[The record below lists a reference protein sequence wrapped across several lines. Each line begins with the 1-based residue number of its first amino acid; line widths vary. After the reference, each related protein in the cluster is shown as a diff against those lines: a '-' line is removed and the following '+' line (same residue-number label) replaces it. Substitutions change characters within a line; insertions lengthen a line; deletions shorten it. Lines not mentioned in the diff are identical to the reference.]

1 MQALIIVSG
10 VYISCCYNLVLG
22 LIIIIPATL
31 IDYAMR
37 TMRKDNISMI
47 IKSIL
52 LFQSVLIIVCMTHS
66 NMWNAMKQD
75 DIFTKTKNNVGKF
88 DEVRDNL
95 PDFDISSHVQAPDIS
110 HKVMV
115 HREYSD
121 SVPSKDIIKSVFGKE
136 LMLVDYSPD
145 LTIRSPTYIRNRYSK
160 LFMELDSIKYRDDM
174 KNPCWNVDNNE
185 NQVACL
191 PYAYILG
198 QPKCGTS
205 DLYERLKRHP
215 NVVMP
220 KRKEVRWF
228 TRGEFTTEALQEE
241 SDDTRQGGRRREA
254 RLGRGSS
261 IYSFTQAF
269 NDISEKIRQLGYN
282 SSETN
287 SLVTIDGGPHTFWWP
302 TQNADGSVLLDEV
315 SIPQLLKEVQ
325 PNTKFVVTISDPA
338 NRLYSDYN
346 FLNDD
351 LRPVRPDGQSS
362 KSPEEFH
369 QRVVKQINDFKECI
383 TKESSKIGNDPAA
396 PVKSPLWFR
405 ASQVCAHDR
414 QRFAKGGWGR
424 ISIGLYVL
432 YLEKWLES
440 YSLDR
445 FLFVR
450 LEDYSTNP
458 QQYMFDVFSFLGLP
472 AELSNFQWD
481 SILLKKHANEHR
493 IGRIEMRED
502 TRQMLNEFHKPYNE
516 LFVQF
521 LTNGYRSGNR
531 NAYNYSKFLWED
543 VEQHDLVGHPHDQHG
558 VHRVFGAD
566 FNHKDESLNENKGH
580 EFKGILDSIMPK
592 KLRGG
597 KGEDILGNAD
607 SELLKRVNPKK
618 LDISALPRSNMT
630 TMSKILLDNFDIM
643 KPIVTID
650 DAANRLCAA
659 TFTLDLKALEYFLYD
674 IGLPGNIF
682 SMPDNKRNPFH
693 CLSYVYTMS
702 ESHGKS
708 FVYAVLKGKDS
719 WISNFVDPPIT
730 GLHHSILAKD
740 ITDGLQSMIDKV
752 AKWLLAAEVSM
763 NHQDSYGNTPLTVAV
778 IGGLTNLVKFYLVNG
793 ADPNVANH
801 DLRTPLHFAAAL
813 GHTEILG
820 LLMRHGGNTKLA
832 DRRGVIPQNIIE
844 NPGPILPDD
853 ALKFLNITQRPV
865 KQIERKVNPELS
877 PDSKVGWKA
886 GPGGWGVERLKG
898 YEDDLECEI
907 DQYWAHEIT
916 GKDIFH
922 NYLLHSS
929 PVLIR
934 GLLNDWEVLN
944 TFKPDVLI
952 EKHGQQKVQVSDIP
966 YANKYG
972 GTGSQEMTLQE
983 YIEEM
988 IDHRIVGG
996 KYPWYVFKGH
1006 PISNGDSEKP
1016 ESLVKYNECPT
1027 PPMLQE
1033 AFTLFGQHVEKDE
1046 SKPFKE
1052 REIYVNAQWAL
1063 GGEGTGAPVH
1073 FHNSAWNALVYG
1085 AKKWVIY
1092 PPHLMIMSNKQILD
1106 YFETDMVEYRNR
1118 GVRPHTCVQL
1128 AGDVMI
1134 IPESWG
1140 HGVLNIQ
1147 ESVAI
1152 ATEAKSNLWRVKPLQ
1167 SVLQFLPDFNRPKP
1181 KPSPRRSLDRQN

>member
-1 MQALIIVSG
+1 MQGLIVISG
-10 VYISCCYNLVLG
+10 IYISCYYNLVLG
-22 LIIIIPATL
+22 LIIIIPATF

-47 IKSIL
+47 IKGIL
-52 LFQSVLIIVCMTHS
+52 LFQSVLIIVCMTHT
-66 NMWNAMKQD
+66 NIWNAIRND
-75 DIFTKTKNNVGKF
+75 DVFTKTRNNIGKF
-88 DEVRDNL
+88 HEKRDNL
-95 PDFDISSHVQAPDIS
+95 PNFDIVHHDHAVDIS
-110 HKVMV
+110 HKVMI
-115 HREYSD
+115 HREYSE
-121 SVPSKDIIKSVFGKE
+121 SASLKDIVTSVFGKE
-136 LMLVDYSPD
+136 LMPLDHSPD
-145 LTIRSPTYIRNRYSK
+145 FIVRSPSYIRNRYTK
-160 LFMELDSIKYRDDM
+160 LFTELDSIKYRDDL
-174 KNPCWNVDNNE
+174 KNPCWNVDNDE
-185 NQVACL
+185 NRVACL

-205 DLYERLKRHP
+205 DLYERVKRHP

-228 TRGEFTTEALQEE
+228 TRGEFTTDALREE
-241 SDDTRQGGRRREA
+241 TEDVQHGGRRQEL

-269 NDISEKIRQLGYN
+269 DDMNEKIRHAGYN

-302 TQNADGSVLLDEV
+302 TQNADGSALLDEV
-315 SIPQLLKEVQ
+315 SIPQLLKQMQ
-325 PNTKFVVTISDPA
+325 PNTKFVITISDPA

-351 LRPVRPDGQSS
+351 LRPVRPDADGQTN

-369 QRVVKQINDFKECI
+369 QRVVKQINDFKACV
-383 TKESSKIGNDPAA
+383 TSESAKLGSDPNA
-396 PVKSPLWFR
+396 PAKSPVWFR

-414 QRFAKGGWGR
+414 QRFARGGWGR

-450 LEDYSTNP
+450 LEDYSSNP
-458 QQYMFDVFSFLGLP
+458 QQYMFDVFAFLDLP
-472 AELSNFQWD
+472 VDLTNLQWD
-481 SILLKKHANEHR
+481 SILFKKHANEHR
-493 IGRIEMRED
+493 IGRSEMREE
-502 TRQMLNEFHKPYNE
+502 TRQLLHEFHKPYNE
-516 LFVQF
+516 LFVEF
-521 LTNGYRSGNR
+521 LTNGYRASNH
-531 NAYNYSKFLWED
+531 NTYNYSKFLWED
-543 VEQHDLVGHPHDQHG
+543 VEQRDLVGHPHDQHG
-558 VHRVFGAD
+558 VHRVFD
-566 FNHKDESLNENKGH
+566 EFNHKEEQPGDNDR
-580 EFKGILDSIMPK
+580 EFKGILDSIIPK
-592 KLRGG
+592 GLRGRD
-597 KGEDILGNAD
+597 GEGLLNNAD
-607 SELLKRVNPKK
+607 QDLLKLVNPKK
-618 LDISALPRSNMT
+618 LDISNLPRSNE
-630 TMSKILLDNFDIM
+630 SAISRILLDHFDIM

-650 DAANRLCAA
+650 DAAARLCAA
-659 TFTLDLKALEYFLYD
+659 SFTLDLKALEYFLYEV
-674 IGLPGNIF
+674 GLPGNIF

-702 ESHGKS
+702 ESHAKS
-708 FVYAVLKGKDS
+708 FVYSVLKGKPS
-719 WISNFVDPPIT
+719 WIGNFVDPPIT
-730 GLHHSILAKD
+730 GLHHSVLAKD
-740 ITDGLQSMIDKV
+740 ITDGLENMINKV

-763 NHQDSYGNTPLTVAV
+763 NQQDTYGNTPLMVAV
-778 IGGLTNLVKFYLVNG
+778 IGGLTSLVEFYLVNG
-793 ADPNVANH
+793 ADPNVSNH
-801 DLRTPLHFAAAL
+801 DLRSPLHFAAAL

-820 LLMRHGGNTKLA
+820 LLMRHGGNPNLA
-832 DRRGVIPQNIIE
+832 DRRGVIPMNIIK

-853 ALKFLNITQRPV
+853 ALKYLNITQRPV
-865 KQIERKVNPELS
+865 KKIERKVNPELS
-877 PDSKVGWKA
+877 PESKEGWKA
-886 GPGGWGVERLKG
+886 GSGGWGVDRLKG
-898 YEDDLECEI
+898 YEEDVECEI

-934 GLLNDWEVLN
+934 GLLDDWEVLDS
-944 TFKPDVLI
+944 FHPDTLI
-952 EKHGQQKVQVSDIP
+952 KKHGQQRVQVSDIP

-972 GTGSQEMTLQE
+972 GAGSQEMTLQE

-1016 ESLVKYNECPT
+1016 ESLVKYKECPT
-1027 PPMLQE
+1027 PPMIQE
-1033 AFTLFGQHVEKDE
+1033 AFSLYGQHVEKD
-1046 SKPFKE
+1046 KE
-1052 REIYVNAQWAL
+1052 RELFVNAQWAL

-1073 FHNSAWNALVYG
+1073 FHNSAWNALIYG

-1106 YFETDMVEYRNR
+1106 YFETDMVEYRDR
-1118 GVRPHTCVQL
+1118 GVKPHTCVQL

-1152 ATEAKSNLWRVKPLQ
+1152 ATEAKAALWRVKPLQ
-1167 SVLQFLPDFNRPKP
+1167 SILHNLPDNNRHNQKP
-1181 KPSPRRSLDRQN
+1181 PPHQRQMDRM